1 VSLLASYLT
10 DAVYMVQQI
19 NLDNVNVGEA
29 GQYAGIPYL
38 TRVSIRYAAI
48 MMNSTQSDLLPLL
61 ARFPYSDVTA

>member
-1 VSLLASYLT
+1 
-10 DAVYMVQQI
+10 MVQQI

-29 GQYAGIPYL
+29 GQYAGIPHL
-38 TRVSIRYAAI
+38 THVSIRYAAI